1 MLKFKK
7 RCNIFSKDFLT
18 RIKMTTY
25 ATREDY
31 LRDQISSFKKAK
43 KILKQYKTQVT
54 REVEEDFRGDK
65 EKVLKGVQKGIKYLD
80 SKKEKIRSELNILKN

>member
-1 MLKFKK
+1 
-7 RCNIFSKDFLT
+7 
-18 RIKMTTY
+18 MTTY

-43 KILKQYKTQVT
+43 KILKQYKTQIT

>member
-1 MLKFKK
+1 
-7 RCNIFSKDFLT
+7 
-18 RIKMTTY
+18 MTKY

-43 KILKQYKTQVT
+43 KILKQYKTQIT
-54 REVEEDFRGDK
+54 REVMEDFRGDK
-65 EKVLKGVQKGIKYLD
+65 EKVLKSVQKGIKYLD